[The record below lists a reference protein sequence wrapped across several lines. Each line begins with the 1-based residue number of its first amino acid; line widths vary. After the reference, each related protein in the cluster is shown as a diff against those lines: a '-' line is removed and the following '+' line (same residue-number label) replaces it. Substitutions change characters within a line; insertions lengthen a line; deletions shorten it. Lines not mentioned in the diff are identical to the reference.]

1 MRDVEIINMELIM
14 SDIEQIEN
22 KLAPLEKKA
31 KAKDVEAMKL
41 YPVLKTIY
49 DALMQ

>member
-1 MRDVEIINMELIM
+1 M
-14 SDIEQIEN
+14 SDIEQIEP
-22 KLAPLEKKA
+22 KLPSMEKKA
-31 KAKDVEAMKL
+31 KSKDPEASKL